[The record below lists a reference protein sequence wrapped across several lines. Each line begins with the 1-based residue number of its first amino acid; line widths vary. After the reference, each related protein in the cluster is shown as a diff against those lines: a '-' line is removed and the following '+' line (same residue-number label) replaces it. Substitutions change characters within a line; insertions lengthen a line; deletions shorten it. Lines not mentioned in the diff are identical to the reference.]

1 MSVFFMFDYLFLP
14 KEEQSVVQRTG
25 PSPYFQGHDRRPFY
39 FWDDFYP
46 LVDKKGI
53 PPELRIVERRGRFAE
68 RKRTIAL
75 PVNGQEAMAF

>member
-1 MSVFFMFDYLFLP
+1 MFDYLFLP

-46 LVDKKGI
+46 LVDKKGKD
-53 PPELRIVERRGRFAE
+53 PSVTCA
-68 RKRTIAL
+68 
-75 PVNGQEAMAF
+75 GQEARAKVGKG

>member
-1 MSVFFMFDYLFLP
+1 MFDYLFLP

-53 PPELRIVERRGRFAE
+53 PPELRIVERRERFAE
-68 RKRTIAL
+68 KENPSVTCA
-75 PVNGQEAMAF
+75 GQEARAKVGKGM